1 MSDLNRRLM
10 TRKTDFGETLL
21 ESVVTPEPGEGEVV
35 LALDRFSL
43 TTNNITYA
51 AYGDAIGYWK
61 VFPTGRDD
69 YGLMPVW
76 GFADVAASRAPGIE
90 VGARVFGYFPMADRL
105 VVQAEKISKGGF
117 ADAAPW
123 RKAVPD
129 IYNRYVLCAADANY
143 DAALENPEALFRPLF
158 ITSYTAVDFLRE
170 HDFFGAKQV
179 VVSSASSKTAY
190 GAAWCLAGD
199 DVRLVALTGARNRAF
214 VEGLGAYHSV
224 HAYDEIEQLPTGVP
238 TLYLDLAGDPALR
251 RRVHAR
257 FGESLTYDCLVGST
271 QGDAF
276 PTDDPELVGPKPQF
290 FFAATCLDAHR
301 ERGTL
306 RAFYERF
313 FADQRAFFERVID
326 PAAPWIR
333 IVEHQGLDA
342 AAKVVRSLADGVSD
356 AAEGAVVRCRPVQ
369 NNRLAA

>member
-10 TRKTDFGETLL
+10 TRKSDIGETLL
-21 ESVVTPEPGEGEVV
+21 DPFVTPEPAEGEVV

-51 AYGDAIGYWK
+51 AYGDAIGYWR

-76 GFADVAASRAPGIE
+76 GFADVAASRAEGIE
-90 VGARVFGYFPMADRL
+90 VGARVFGYFPMADSL
-105 VVQAEKISKGGF
+105 VVQAEKISRGGF

-170 HDFFGAKQV
+170 HAFFGAKQV

-190 GAAWCLAGD
+190 GAAWCLSQD
-199 DVRLVALTGARNRAF
+199 DIALIALTGDRNRAF
-214 VEGLGAYHSV
+214 VEGLGVYQGV
-224 HAYDEIEQLPTGVP
+224 HGYDEIESLPTGVP
-238 TLYLDLAGDPALR
+238 TLYLDLAGDPGLR
-251 RRVHAR
+251 RRVHAH
-257 FGESLTYDCLVGST
+257 FGASLTYDCLVGST

-276 PTDDPELVGPKPQF
+276 PEDDPDLVGPRPEF

-313 FADQRAFFERVID
+313 FADQRTFFERVID
-326 PAAPWIR
+326 PASPWIR
-333 IVEHQGLDA
+333 IVEHQGLEE
-342 AAKVVRSLADGVSD
+342 AAKVVRALADGVSD
-356 AAEGAVVRCRPVQ
+356 AAEGAVVRLVR
-369 NNRLAA
+369 

>member
-1 MSDLNRRLM
+1 MPTSNACLM
-10 TRKTDFGETLL
+10 TNKADLGDTLL
-21 ESVVTPEPGEGEVV
+21 AEGPPIEALKEGEVV

-51 AYGDAIGYWK
+51 AYGDAIGYWS
-61 VFPTGRDD
+61 VFPSGRDG
-69 YGLMPVW
+69 YGMMPVW
-76 GFADVAASRAPGIE
+76 GFADVVESRAEGVE
-90 VGARVFGYFPMADRL
+90 VGARVFGYFPMAERL
-105 VVQAEKISKGGF
+105 AVQAEKISRGGF

-143 DAALENPEALFRPLF
+143 AVELENAEAIFRPLF

-190 GAAWCLAGD
+190 GAAWCMAED
-199 DVRLVALTGARNRAF
+199 DVTLIALTGASNRAF
-214 VEGLGAYHSV
+214 VEGIGAYGHV
-224 HAYDEIEQLPTGVP
+224 FGYDEVEAIRTGVP
-238 TLYLDLAGDPALR
+238 TLYLDLAGDAGLR
-251 RRVHAR
+251 RRVHDH
-257 FGESLTYDCLVGST
+257 FGADLAYDCLVGST
-271 QGDAF
+271 QSDAF
-276 PTDDPELVGPKPQF
+276 TDRDPDLVGPKPQF

-313 FADQRAFFERVID
+313 FADQKAFFERVVD
-326 PAAPWIR
+326 PASPWIR
-333 IVEHQGLDA
+333 IVEHQGLEA
-342 AAKVVRSLADGVSD
+342 AAGVVRALADGKSD
-356 AAEGAVVRCRPVQ
+356 AAEGAVVR
-369 NNRLAA
+369 L